1 MGSSAE
7 PSEGVATHKTGSGY
21 FTRSEVFECS
31 YRRNDPSESTL
42 GRICADSFGP
52 KRDALMP
59 PS

>member
-31 YRRNDPSESTL
+31 YRRNDPS
-42 GRICADSFGP
+42 RI
-52 KRDALMP
+52 DARPDLRGFVRA
-59 PS
+59 